1 MKKIF
6 ILISIFFLA
15 TVAYGAKT
23 YFVATDGNDLT
34 GDGSITAPF
43 ATIMKAQN
51 YAIGGDTVYVR
62 GGTYSMTNNNITQ
75 NISTGPYAIVN
86 YLTKSGYSTRQRINY
101 WAYPGEKP
109 VFDFSAVKPAGYR
122 VTAFLVTGNYIHI
135 KGLEIIGMQ
144 VTILTHTQS
153 ECFRNQGGSYNI
165 YEQLSMHD
173 GMGIGFYLQSGS
185 GNLVLNCD
193 AYRNWDTVSETKKGE
208 NVDGFGFHPSKGSV
222 GNIIRG
228 CRAWFNSDDGY
239 DCISANESV
248 VFDNCWAFYNG
259 YNTSFTSLANG
270 NGFKIGG
277 FGQAPAVS
285 SLPDPI
291 PTHLVKFCMSYRNKA
306 NGFYSNHHVETGINY
321 YNNTAYRN
329 AINYNMLSQKITKS
343 AKTGNDT
350 TIDCAGIRH
359 ILHNNLSHK
368 LSTQKDTVSLG
379 TSDITYN
386 TFKPNSGVAVDGYD
400 FQSLDETQLITAR
413 KTDGSL
419 PDITFLHLKT
429 GSDLID
435 KGMILSF
442 AYLGTAPDFGAFEYQ
457 PPTPVEQITV
467 DNMLFYPN
475 PAKDKLN
482 FKDVGEKTIEIINV
496 EGKTVWKGGC
506 NSQIDIA
513 FLNKGLY
520 LVKVKPEGKNP
531 IIAKLIK
538 I

>member
-1 MKKIF
+1 
-6 ILISIFFLA
+6 ISIFFLA

-153 ECFRNQGGSYNI
+153 ECFRNQNGSYNI

-239 DCISANESV
+239 DCISANETV
-248 VFDNCWAFYNG
+248 IFDNCWAFYNG
-259 YNTSFTSLANG
+259 YNTSFASLANG

-277 FGQAPAVS
+277 FGQAPVVS
-285 SLPDPI
+285 SLPNPI

-321 YNNTAYRN
+321 LNNTAYRN
-329 AINYNMLSQKITKS
+329 ATNYNMLSQYITKS

-350 TIDCAGIRH
+350 TIDCSGIRH
-359 ILHNNLSHK
+359 VLQNNVSFK
-368 LSTQKDTVSLG
+368 LSSGKDTVNIG
-379 TSDITYN
+379 TSTNTYN
-386 TFKPNSGVAVDGYD
+386 TFSFNSEVTVNGGD
-400 FQSLDETQLITAR
+400 FLSLYESELTTPR
-413 KTDGSL
+413 NEDGSL
-419 PDITFLHLKT
+419 PSINFLHLKE

-435 KGMILSF
+435 LGTDLGF
-442 AYLGTAPDFGAFEYQ
+442 PYHGTAPDLGAFEFAPQ
-457 PPTPVEQITV
+457 TSVGQISKENPT
-467 DNMLFYPN
+467 FYPN
-475 PAKDKLN
+475 PVKDILHFNDMVQKQ
-482 FKDVGEKTIEIINV
+482 VEIINAD
-496 EGKTVWKGGC
+496 GKIVQKENTTSEINVSYLQKG
-506 NSQIDIA
+506 
-513 FLNKGLY
+513 FY
-520 LVKVKPEGKNP
+520 LIRVKSPKK
-531 IIAKLIK
+531 KLIILK
-538 I
+538 MIKM